1 MNVLIVEDRPEDA
14 FIIKKQLTHEADDE
28 PLNIEHVETLGAA
41 LERASH
47 EGIDCIL
54 LDLGLPDGR
63 GIKNLRRLQSVA
75 PHTPIVILSGIEDER
90 TAASAVQTGAFAY
103 IVKRPVDQ
111 SEALFP
117 VLQDAITAQARDDQ
131 SPSLK
136 TISSAGRFALDAKL
150 VIRSWDQRCASIL
163 HWDAA
168 DVLGK
173 QILDL
178 VTPSR
183 HDEATAAFEHAGC
196 IPEPLKV
203 QMLLPDK
210 RPRLVELLPTNDLS
224 SEGDR
229 IWLITDA
236 ETSRRSLQAMQVLDV
251 MMDTVSDAIFSQDLE
266 GVIHSCS
273 RSTAGIIAREPEEV
287 IGSSFV
293 DLFPAAE
300 RPTADSVLH
309 ALKRGR
315 IVRGLDLDF
324 AGPDDTLIPVSLT
337 LAPIRDEYGG
347 LIGSC
352 AVACRRKDSR
362 DFESGWLREKVRLEE
377 MNTMLSDEL
386 YELRQEI
393 RRLRQSTTRSS
404 QE

>member
-14 FIIKKQLTHEADDE
+14 FVIRKQLSREAEND
-28 PLNIEHVETLGAA
+28 PLQIEHVETLGAA
-41 LERASH
+41 LERVAQ
-47 EGIDCIL
+47 EGIDCVL

-75 PHTPIVILSGIEDER
+75 PQTPIVILSGIEDER

-103 IVKRPVDQ
+103 IVKRPVGQ
-111 SEALFP
+111 SEALYP
-117 VLQDAITAQARDDQ
+117 VLQDAVSARTRNEL
-131 SPSLK
+131 SPALK
-136 TISSAGRFALDAKL
+136 TISSAGCFALDGQL
-150 VIRSWDQRCASIL
+150 TIRSWDQRSAAIL

-168 DVLGK
+168 DVVNK
-173 QILDL
+173 NILDF
-178 VTPSR
+178 VAPAR
-183 HDEATAAFEHAGC
+183 HDEAKAAFAHAGSL
-196 IPEPLKV
+196 PEPLKL

-210 RPRLVELLPTNDLS
+210 RPRLVEIRPSNDLS
-224 SEGDR
+224 AEGDR

-251 MMDTVSDAIFSQDLE
+251 IMDTVSDAVFSQDLE
-266 GVIHSCS
+266 GTIHSCS
-273 RSTAGIIAREPEEV
+273 RSTAGTLGHEPDEIIG
-287 IGSSFV
+287 GSFL
-293 DLFPAAE
+293 DLFPVAE
-300 RPTADSVLH
+300 RPTAESVLH

-315 IVRGLDLDF
+315 MVRELDLDF
-324 AGPDDTLIPVSLT
+324 AGPNDTLIPISLT

-352 AVACRRKDSR
+352 VVACRRKDAK
-362 DFESGWLREKVRLEE
+362 DFQSGWLREKVRLEE

-393 RRLRQSTTRSS
+393 RRLRQSTGAPQT
-404 QE
+404 